1 MSCNPTHVF
10 HAHCIRDW
18 NHCPVCLMKID
29 KGEVNMDTQSD
40 EYNSVFDVRDYNN
53 MQAENEEMAAEADK
67 EK

>member
-1 MSCNPTHVF
+1 
-10 HAHCIRDW
+10 
-18 NHCPVCLMKID
+18 MKID

-40 EYNSVFDVRDYNN
+40 EYNSVFDVSDYNN